1 MGSLKCFQEM
11 LDHDDDGDDFLEPKE
26 TSGGFPVFQPQE
38 NSSDAILF
46 AWVSFQLYSCSWN
59 FAVVGCEQYSGQPN
73 Q

>member
-46 AWVSFQLYSCSWN
+46 AWVSFQLYSCS
-59 FAVVGCEQYSGQPN
+59 
-73 Q
+73 